1 MKLRY
6 SILLVSIAIFLI
18 GTIAASSAA
27 KAPAKK
33 VNAKPKTATKLG
45 AIGTAQLPGEW
56 CEFGKAY
63 TLGNKKDGNAI
74 NLTLKSAEYTIEQ
87 INIAN
92 RTFWP
97 KIGEKLLVL
106 HYTLHNPL
114 PKEQRVDFTTISW
127 TAVDAKSENKNQEY
141 RGGAVDD
148 KNQNLFDQTLKPAQK
163 IDVFTIIRVDAYGPV
178 PKLMA
183 ALRGV
188 PSPVARYDMAGKIK
202 PLTAPYADPSDK
214 TGATMAK
221 VIPGVIGTS
230 YITGA
235 YVTKIEKVEF
245 INPPFDNEGYKKDE
259 VYVVVT
265 IECTNM
271 ENGGGYGGS
280 QAPTSGMKLKDVDEI
295 TYTWLNRP
303 MPPSS
308 TRRFDP
314 RAEKGETFKFRLPFS
329 VPKGIG
335 LKSLT
340 VKEWSGNL
348 VEIDLSAYKTP
359 Q

>member
-1 MKLRY
+1 MKYRN
-6 SILLVSIAIFLI
+6 SILLLSVIVFLF
-18 GTIAASSAA
+18 GTIAASFAA
-27 KAPAKK
+27 KTPVKK
-33 VNAKPKTATKLG
+33 KPISKLG

-63 TLGNKKDGNAI
+63 TLGNRKDGNAI
-74 NLTLKSAEYTIEQ
+74 NLTLKSAEYTIGQ
-87 INIAN
+87 FRIAN
-92 RTFWP
+92 RSFWP
-97 KIGEKLLVL
+97 KIGEKLLIL

-114 PKEQRVDFTTISW
+114 PKEQRVDSTTISW

-141 RGGAVDD
+141 RGAAVDD

-163 IDVFTIIRVDAYGPV
+163 IEVYTIIRVDAYGPV

-183 ALRGV
+183 ARCGV
-188 PSPVARYDMAGKIK
+188 PSPVARYNMAGKIK

-214 TGATMAK
+214 TGATVAK
-221 VIPGVIGTS
+221 VILGVIGTS

-235 YVTKIEKVEF
+235 HVTKIEKVEF

-265 IECTNM
+265 VECANM
-271 ENGGGYGGS
+271 EGGGGYGGS
-280 QAPTSGMKLKDVDEI
+280 VAPTSGMKLKDVDDV

-308 TRRFDP
+308 TRRFTP
-314 RAEKGETFKFRLPFS
+314 SAERGETFKYRLPFS
-329 VPKGIG
+329 VPRGIG

-340 VKEWSGNL
+340 LKEWSGNL
-348 VEIDLSAYKTP
+348 IEIDLSAYKTP

>member
-1 MKLRY
+1 MKHRS
-6 SILLVSIAIFLI
+6 SILLLSVVIFLL
-18 GTIAASSAA
+18 GTITASFAA
-27 KAPAKK
+27 KASASKL
-33 VNAKPKTATKLG
+33 AT
-45 AIGTAQLPGEW
+45 IGTAQLPGEW
-56 CEFGKAY
+56 CNFGKAY

-87 INIAN
+87 VRVGKN
-92 RTFWP
+92 TFWP
-97 KIGEKLLVL
+97 KIGEKFLVL

-114 PKEQRVDFTTISW
+114 PKEQRVDFTTITW
-127 TAVDAKSENKNQEY
+127 TAVDAKSENRSPDN
-141 RGGAVDD
+141 RSAGVDD
-148 KNQNLFDQTLKPAQK
+148 KNQNLLDQTLKPAQK
-163 IDVFTIIRVDAYGPV
+163 IEAYAIIRVDAYGPV

-183 ALRGV
+183 ARRGV
-188 PSPVARYDMAGKIK
+188 ASPVARYDLKDKIK

-214 TGATMAK
+214 TGATVAK
-221 VIPGVIGTS
+221 VIPGEVGTS

-245 INPPFDNEGYKKDE
+245 INPPFDNEGYKKNE

-265 IECTNM
+265 IECANM
-271 ENGGGYGGS
+271 EVGGGYGGS
-280 QAPTSGMKLKDVDEI
+280 QAPTSGMKLKDVDDV

-314 RAEKGETFKFRLPFS
+314 RAEKGETFKYRLAFS

-340 VKEWSGNL
+340 LKEWSGNP
-348 VEIDLSAYKTP
+348 VEIDLSAYTTP